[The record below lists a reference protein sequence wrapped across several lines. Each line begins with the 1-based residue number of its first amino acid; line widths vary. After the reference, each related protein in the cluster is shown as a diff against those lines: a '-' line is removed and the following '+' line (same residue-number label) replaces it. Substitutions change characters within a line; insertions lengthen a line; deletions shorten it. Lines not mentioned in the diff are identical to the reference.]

1 MFIEVFQTPFFIIIG
16 CLLGSTT
23 YQISFL
29 GEDTEVVVA
38 VEEVLE
44 GVEAD
49 MVTDALIP
57 DLVLGQDRLIVSFK
71 YFIQNVTQCLQLNK

>member
-1 MFIEVFQTPFFIIIG
+1 MFIEVFQTPFFIKIG
-16 CLLGSTT
+16 CLLGSTM

-71 YFIQNVTQCLQLNK
+71 YFIQNVTQCHQLNK